1 MKLYLL
7 PGAPNPTKVSLYVA
21 EKAGL
26 GVNMGLEVTVLNP
39 FKGEQNTPEHLARS
53 PFGSLPALELDDGGA
68 IFESL
73 AIIEY
78 LEEKFPTPSMWG
90 DTPEARA
97 FARNVERVADVR
109 ALHPSAG
116 YVHMVNSPL
125 GIEPNEEIANYL
137 QPSFQRGFEYLDK
150 LLADGRPFLT
160 GDQVSVGDCTL
171 QGALQFMR
179 FRELE
184 DLSAYPNIA
193 RWSESYRERPAAK
206 GVLIF

>member
-7 PGAPNPTKVSLYVA
+7 PGAPNPTKVALYVA
-21 EKAGL
+21 EKEGL
-26 GVNMGLEVTVLNP
+26 GIDLGLETSVLNP
-39 FKGEQNTPEHLARS
+39 FKGEQNTPEHLARN
-53 PFGSLPALELDDGGA
+53 PFGSLPTLETDSGEF

-78 LEEKFPTPSMWG
+78 LEEKFPAPSMWG

-97 FARNVERVADVR
+97 VARNIERVADVR
-109 ALHPSAG
+109 TLSPSAG

-125 GIEPNEEIANYL
+125 GIEPNEQIAAYL
-137 QPSFQRGFEYLDK
+137 QPTFQRGLQYLDS
-150 LLADGRPFLT
+150 LLADGRRLLA
-160 GDQVSVGDCTL
+160 GDQVTVGDCTL

-184 DLSAYPNIA
+184 DLAQYPNVA
-193 RWSESYRERPAAK
+193 RWSESFRERPAAK
-206 GVLIF
+206 NVLIF